1 MRTSKI
7 AALACTALVLA
18 SGLACG
24 KKDEATPPANNGG
37 VIAESK
43 SSSGGSS
50 TTAKSSGDK
59 TTTTE
64 EGSDTTDTTSKT
76 TKTTKKTT
84 TTEDGSDTTD
94 LSIPDVSI
102 PDVSIPGGLPGN
114 LEECL
119 NAMTAFSSVAAA
131 ATAFMQPGTTQEDV
145 DKLNAQIEEV
155 KKGLPEELKADIEI
169 WAAAYSDYA
178 KTLGEIMNNGGYTNP
193 DNLDK
198 LTKASEVF
206 DESGFKEAND
216 RISAYFEK
224 SCK

>member
-7 AALACTALVLA
+7 AALACSALVLA

-24 KKDEATPPANNGG
+24 KTEESTPPANNGG

-43 SSSGGSS
+43 SSSGSS
-50 TTAKSSGDK
+50 STAKSGSGDK

-64 EGSDTTDTTSKT
+64 EGSDTTDTTAKT

-84 TTEDGSDTTD
+84 TTEDSSDTTD
-94 LSIPDVSI
+94 LSI

-114 LEECL
+114 LDECL
-119 NAMTAFSSVAAA
+119 KAMTAFSSVAAA

-145 DKLNAQIEEV
+145 DKLNAQIDEV
-155 KKGLPEELKADIEI
+155 KKGLPPELKADLDV
-169 WAAAYSDYA
+169 WADAYAEYA
-178 KTLGEIMNNGGYTNP
+178 KTLGEIMNNGGYANP

-198 LTKASEVF
+198 LTKASEIF
-206 DESGFKEAND
+206 DQSGFKDAND
-216 RISAYFEK
+216 RISAYFDK